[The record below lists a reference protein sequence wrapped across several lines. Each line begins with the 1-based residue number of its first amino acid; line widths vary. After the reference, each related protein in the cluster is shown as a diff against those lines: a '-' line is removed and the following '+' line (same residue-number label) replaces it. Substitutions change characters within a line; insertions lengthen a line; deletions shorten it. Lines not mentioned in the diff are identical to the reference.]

1 MSQFCSALPA
11 RGFFVLLMAVGPV
24 SLARPVLTD
33 GSFEKGRFVDT
44 DGNYMALADGSTTIK
59 GWTVS
64 TASGSIVWAKSPT
77 ADGVTAAQGK
87 YCIDLTGF
95 GRDAVN
101 GAVSQVIHLKP
112 GISYAFAMDAGSFND
127 GLPVVTVNGQAVTL
141 TAGTPFSVNGTSWTP
156 MTGTIVGSRT
166 TKTATLTIQNTTD
179 GAQLVFIDNI
189 AINAQ

>member
-1 MSQFCSALPA
+1 MPFLLVGAEALL
-11 RGFFVLLMAVGPV
+11 LLMAAGPV
-24 SLARPVLTD
+24 CLARTVVTD
-33 GSFEKGRFVDT
+33 GSFEKGRFVNT

-77 ADGVTAAQGK
+77 VDGVTAAQGK

-112 GISYAFAMDAGSFND
+112 GTSYGFSMDAGSFND
-127 GLPVVTVNGQAVTL
+127 APPVVTVNGQALAL
-141 TAGTPFSVNGTSWTP
+141 TPGTPFSVNGTSWTP
-156 MTGTIVGSRT
+156 LTGTIVGSTT
-166 TKTATLTIQNTTD
+166 TKTATLTIQNTTS

-189 AINAQ
+189 AINTR